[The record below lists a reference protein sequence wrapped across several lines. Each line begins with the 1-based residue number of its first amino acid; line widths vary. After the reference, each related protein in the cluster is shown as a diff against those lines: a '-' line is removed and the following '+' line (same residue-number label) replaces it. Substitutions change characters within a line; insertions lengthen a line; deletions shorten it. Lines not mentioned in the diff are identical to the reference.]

1 MLCCIVGVL
10 VVVASDSAQTYQV
23 AVRKNESGDHGS
35 YTDLGQI
42 VGFLAAGLVF
52 TSSVINALVYSA
64 DGAKEAAAAG
74 FILLSMVAVC
84 YGYCGD
90 QEGID

>member
-1 MLCCIVGVL
+1 M
-10 VVVASDSAQTYQV
+10 AW
-23 AVRKNESGDHGS
+23 E
-35 YTDLGQI
+35 YTDLRQI

-74 FILLSMVAVC
+74 FILLSMVAVWC
-84 YGYCGD
+84 
-90 QEGID
+90 QASWKLREH

>member
-10 VVVASDSAQTYQV
+10 VVVASDSTQTYHV
-23 AVRKNESGDHGS
+23 AVRGRMHEDCLD
-35 YTDLGQI
+35 TADLYKV

-52 TSSVINALVYSA
+52 TSSVVNALVYSA

-84 YGYCGD
+84 LKT
-90 QEGID
+90 Q